1 MTLTTTSGRSRPDT
15 ASSPELIRIPD
26 GLLGFP
32 DTTAYRLADGPSEG
46 LYWLVGL
53 DSNDP
58 TFLVGD
64 PFVFFDGYR
73 VDLSPDQARRVSADE
88 LSQIA
93 VLTITVPGAGKDPW
107 TANTQGPIVIN
118 VEKSLGAQ
126 LVLTDQNDGLRRPFR
141 PEIRTDPIAEPT

>member
-1 MTLTTTSGRSRPDT
+1 MTLATTSGHARPDN
-15 ASSPELIRIPD
+15 ASSVESIRFPD

-53 DSNDP
+53 DSSDP

-73 VDLSPDQARRVSADE
+73 VELSQDQAQRVSADE

-93 VLTITVPGAGKDPW
+93 VLAITVPGTGEDPW

-118 VEKSLGAQ
+118 VEKSLGVQ

-141 PEIRTDPIAEPT
+141 PEISTY